1 MNAMK
6 TLLTAGLWAEPPHH
20 EVGVLPACTSL
31 PFFTII
37 LSTFPFSNIWLKK
50 ERACLR
56 FNLLLPPPPL
66 LLSSSSSFKRAFTQ
80 RQHWFL
86 NWKCHVKF

>member
-50 ERACLR
+50 ERARLR